1 MPQKIIKIA
10 PSIARNCKIHPLLYK
25 VFLSLKETMGA
36 QIVHRRKRKSN
47 ICIEIIFLNDLLTCY
62 RGSVNSLP
70 EAEAC
75 GFWILCKPQSSKKH
89 RYHKGYLV
97 HLLYLSPVHPKKR
110 LAIMPNITPLHA
122 IPAQEALL
130 A

>member
-25 VFLSLKETMGA
+25 AFLSLKETMGA

-47 ICIEIIFLNDLLTCY
+47 ICIEITFLNDLLTCY
-62 RGSVNSLP
+62 KGSVNSLP

-89 RYHKGYLV
+89 RYHKGYLI

-122 IPAQEALL
+122 IPPQEALL